1 MSGSLAVGQGNVHA
15 QQLPYRLIVGGT
27 TWLLHT
33 CMYVAKE
40 SIDRILVDMQE
51 GHQAH
56 DQYLLAESI
65 VGLCP
70 TPTEETGI

>member
-1 MSGSLAVGQGNVHA
+1 
-15 QQLPYRLIVGGT
+15 
-27 TWLLHT
+27 
-33 CMYVAKE
+33 MYVAKE